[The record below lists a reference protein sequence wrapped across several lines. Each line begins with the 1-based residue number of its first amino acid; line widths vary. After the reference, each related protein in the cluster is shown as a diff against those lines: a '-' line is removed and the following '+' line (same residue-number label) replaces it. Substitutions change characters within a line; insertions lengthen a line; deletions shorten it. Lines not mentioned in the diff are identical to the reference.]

1 MRESAAG
8 WSSWLNVAANA
19 TMMLVALATCSTILG
34 ITIPA
39 GPMATRWPDRPGDRR
54 DRGMAAIRARELDV
68 GYRGEVVVPGIELT
82 VPVGGSLALV
92 GTNGSGKSTFIRTLV
107 GLLPKLGGTLDVLD
121 TAPGRA
127 PARLAYLSQF
137 HASGYILPIRAV
149 DVVRMGRYASLG
161 LIGRPDSEDQD
172 LVEWAMRTMGIS
184 DLRGQPI
191 RNLSGGQR
199 QRVYLAKV
207 LAHRADLIVLD
218 EPTAGLDAGGRER
231 YLDAFA
237 AELRRGAALVTA
249 THDIGEAV
257 EYDQV
262 LLLARRVVAL
272 GAGADVLTP
281 DRLMETF
288 GIVISDP
295 HEEHVGRFTV
305 AERTHGSPQTIET
318 RPPPGAPDG

>member
-1 MRESAAG
+1 MTAIEA
-8 WSSWLNVAANA
+8 
-19 TMMLVALATCSTILG
+19 
-34 ITIPA
+34 
-39 GPMATRWPDRPGDRR
+39 
-54 DRGMAAIRARELDV
+54 RGLDV
-68 GYRGEVVVPGIELT
+68 GYRSEVVVPGIELT
-82 VPVGGSLALV
+82 VPEGGSLALV
-92 GTNGSGKSTFIRTLV
+92 GTNGSGKSTLIRTLV
-107 GLLPKLGGTLDVLD
+107 GLIPMSAGSLTVLD
-121 TAPGRA
+121 ATPGQA

-137 HASGYILPIRAV
+137 HASGYVLPIRAV
-149 DVVRMGRYASLG
+149 DVVRMARYASLG
-161 LIGRPDSEDQD
+161 LIRRAGSEDHD
-172 LVEWAMRTMGIS
+172 LVEWAMATMGIS
-184 DLRGQPI
+184 ELRGQPM

-218 EPTAGLDAGGRER
+218 EPAAGLDAGGRER

-272 GAGADVLTP
+272 GAGAEVLTP

-295 HEEHVGRFTV
+295 HDEHVGRFTV

-318 RPPPGAPDG
+318 RPPAEVSERPPPG